1 MEKARGDVKED
12 LGATWNSGRELS
24 LSKPALLFLR
34 AGQRRSGALLTSNPS
49 LRYLLCVL
57 RP

>member
-24 LSKPALLFLR
+24 LSKPALLF
-34 AGQRRSGALLTSNPS
+34 SPS
-49 LRYLLCVL
+49 ELGRGGVGHC
-57 RP
+57 